1 MISYYDAF
9 INEDTKFSY
18 SGFLLIRKDDLIGLI
33 KLCIRHKINIMENE
47 GRIYV
52 GRENDLKSIKEYTV
66 VYDNNFSMIHV
77 YYLESKKREIS
88 KIIEVN
94 GYHLNFLGDDGS
106 WLANPYYLITSKK
119 SANEIKD
126 LVKNGFFKNI
136 TSNLW
141 RIS

>member
-1 MISYYDAF
+1 MISFNDAF

-18 SGFLLIRKDDLIGLI
+18 SGFFLIRKDDLISLI
-33 KLCIRHKINIMENE
+33 KLCVRSKINIMATE

-52 GRENDLKSIKEYTV
+52 GRENNLKSIKEYNM

-77 YYLESKKREIS
+77 CYLESKKREIS
-88 KIIEVN
+88 KIIECN

-106 WLANPYYLITSKK
+106 WLANPYYLITGKK
-119 SANEIKD
+119 SINEIKD
-126 LVKNGFFKNI
+126 LVKNGFLKNL